1 MHSRCISVSIRVLV
15 PNFNVHFG
23 VDKNMSPQQSV
34 ENLTALMA
42 SGVFRNVIC
51 VTGKEISYWK
61 NLYFLYWHLMF
72 WVIHIMPAVLI
83 LSIHRDFSLD
93 NKQNFTCGEGPP
105 AIGRDNIHGWY
116 SQAKDM
122 PYLHQLLCDSSN
134 IYSGLLT
141 SKQSPSVSLQFNY
154 ST

>member
-1 MHSRCISVSIRVLV
+1 MSGKIVIGEEKERQKKWLIQMNLHWKTDAFTLMHQCTNTLTHSRCISVSIRVLV

-23 VDKNMSPQQSV
+23 VDKDISPQQSV

-72 WVIHIMPAVLI
+72 WIIHIMTAVLI
-83 LSIHRDFSLD
+83 LSIQWRL
-93 NKQNFTCGEGPP
+93 FTGQKTKFHLWRGP
-105 AIGRDNIHGWY
+105 ACYR
-116 SQAKDM
+116 
-122 PYLHQLLCDSSN
+122 
-134 IYSGLLT
+134 
-141 SKQSPSVSLQFNY
+141 
-154 ST
+154 